1 MKALLTSLLAASL
14 LLTVTTS
21 LAEPVD
27 FELPDLTGKKQRLSD
42 YRGKWVV
49 VNYWATW
56 CPPCLE
62 EMPDLDDFHV
72 RHKDKDAVVLGVNM
86 EDIGVD
92 QLSRFV
98 DSLMVSYP
106 ILRDKPRPFTELGN
120 ITGMPT
126 SFIVSPEGEVVAYQV
141 GIIRAQDLDAF
152 LARKAGKVSS
162 KD

>member
-21 LAEPVD
+21 PAETVD
-27 FELPDLTGKKQRLSD
+27 FELLDLTGKKQRLSD

-86 EDIGVD
+86 EDIGVE

-120 ITGMPT
+120 IPGMPT

-152 LARKAGKVSS
+152 LERKAGKVSS

>member
-21 LAEPVD
+21 LAETVD
-27 FELPDLTGKKQRLSD
+27 FELLDLTGKKQRLSD

-62 EMPDLDDFHV
+62 EMPDLDDFHT

-86 EDIGVD
+86 EDIGVE

-120 ITGMPT
+120 IPGMPT

-152 LARKAGKVSS
+152 LERKAGKVSS